1 VVGIMIVGSAASLR
15 DRRLSVPRFF
25 LSITIILAPL
35 YPNISPNGE
44 QINSTT
50 RMEPCVV
57 STSGLARLGEMLPG
71 GGEDFA

>member
-1 VVGIMIVGSAASLR
+1 MVGWLPRSL

-57 STSGLARLGEMLPG
+57 SKSGLARLGGSLPG
-71 GGEDFA
+71 GGEEIA